1 MWFGFV
7 VLQEVLRL
15 LLGAGTLAINGRFP
29 RRILQGDVI
38 MPTYVFHLHD
48 GPDVPPRR
56 ETVEAND
63 DQEARSLA
71 ELRLTL
77 SSAFKHVEVE
87 RDGVELVRLR
97 RDSAQPRDV

>member
-1 MWFGFV
+1 
-7 VLQEVLRL
+7 
-15 LLGAGTLAINGRFP
+15 
-29 RRILQGDVI
+29 

-48 GPDVPPRR
+48 GPDVPSRK

-77 SSAFKHVEVE
+77 SSAFKHIEVE
-87 RDGVELVRLR
+87 RDGVELARLH
-97 RDSAQPRDV
+97 RDSEQPRAV

>member
-1 MWFGFV
+1 
-7 VLQEVLRL
+7 
-15 LLGAGTLAINGRFP
+15 
-29 RRILQGDVI
+29 

-48 GPDVPPRR
+48 GPETPPRT
-56 ETVEAND
+56 ETVEASD

-87 RDGVELVRLR
+87 RDAVELVRLH
-97 RDSAQPRDV
+97 RDSEQPREV